1 MEIRTERKKI
11 GWMVTAISLMVLTA
25 ALITAVAVGYG
36 YNGRATEKIER
47 TYKQNLYDL
56 GDNLNNIEINL
67 SKLMV
72 APEGNFAASL
82 LTDVYS
88 EAIAAEKA
96 LSSLPIDSRDS
107 ENAASFLNKVA
118 DFSVSYQRSI
128 LSGKPTRGYGDTLES
143 MYVTAR
149 QLSAQVGDY
158 VSRASQSDM
167 DISKLVTDSPFTF
180 RDTSEKMNHTAIEY
194 PELIYDGPFSDA
206 REKEHFRCCESEEK
220 ITLKE
225 AKEAVRKGLS
235 HLKIDKVLSVGKS
248 GDEPLYQLR
257 AVYDGGEAFV
267 SVSERGGRIV
277 NMANSR
283 KIGSNLLGEENAKKC
298 AVEFASK
305 LGYDVQPVWYLS
317 SGGVA
322 YVNLAPIVDDVVLYT
337 DLVKVKIALDN
348 GEALGFEAKNYCLNH
363 CDRDLTLTMNRAAVP
378 TLIDGRFKLENVRGA
393 LIPLDFGGER
403 LCYEAVCS
411 YKGLDYFVYLDSK
424 TGDTVKIM
432 RTVDS
437 EQGSMVM

>member
-1 MEIRTERKKI
+1 MEIKTERKKI
-11 GWMVTAISLMVLTA
+11 GWMVTAIALMVLSGV
-25 ALITAVAVGYG
+25 LIAAVAVGYS
-36 YNGRATEKIER
+36 YNASAAKKIER
-47 TYKQNLYDL
+47 TYEQNLYDL

-72 APEGNFAASL
+72 APEGRFAATL

-118 DFSVSYQRSI
+118 DFSVSYQRAI
-128 LSGKPTRGYGDTLES
+128 INGNRTRGYGDTLES

-149 QLSAQVGDY
+149 QLSSQVGDF
-158 VSRASQSDM
+158 VSRASQGDM
-167 DISKLVTDSPFTF
+167 SISKLVTDAPFSF

-206 REKEHFRCCESEEK
+206 REKEHFRCCDSEGK
-220 ITLKE
+220 LTLKE
-225 AKEAVRKGLS
+225 AKEVVRKS
-235 HLKIDKVLSVGKS
+235 FTHIKIDRVLSAGKS

-257 AVYDGGEAFV
+257 VVYDGGEAFV
-267 SVSERGGRIV
+267 SVSERGGKIV

-283 KIGSNLLGEENAKKC
+283 EIGSILLGEEQAKKC
-298 AVEFASK
+298 AVEFASQ

-317 SGGVA
+317 NGGMA
-322 YVNLAPIVDDVVLYT
+322 YINLAPIVDDVVLYT

-378 TLIDGRFKLENVRGA
+378 TLIDSRFTLKNVRGA
-393 LIPLDFGGER
+393 LIPLDGGGER

-411 YKGLDYFVYLDSK
+411 YKGLDYFVYLDGK